1 MLEEMTI
8 SYQSTAITNTKSDPP
23 AAPISLTE
31 KYFVDKEI
39 SWLYFNERVLQET
52 RDHSVPIIE
61 RIRLLGIVSNN
72 LDEFFRV
79 RVSDVRRRMLLE
91 DADNVKQSTAAK
103 LLRKLQRQ
111 IVKLQKD
118 YNQIYRDLFA
128 ELKKNH
134 IYFLVEE
141 DLSDA
146 QRRYLRSYFRESVLP
161 ILAPIMLDEDSQLP
175 TLSEQSIYLALKFDY
190 RNKDA
195 RNKPY
200 AVLEVPTDRL
210 SRFIQIP
217 SQRSKRIKRL
227 IMLDDV
233 LRIGI
238 DEIFTGLIDFQSI
251 SAYTVKL
258 TRDAELTIGDGITQ
272 SFLDKI
278 SFSLKG
284 RHAAQPTRL
293 MYERGM
299 PKSMVEFFVRQL
311 NLSEYDSV
319 IQGEKYHNF
328 KDFMGF
334 PNLGPAYLENK
345 PLATIP
351 CSAIDAETTTFD
363 AVKKAD
369 VFLHYPYQ
377 SFSYFTNFLREA
389 AIDSRVTEIRI
400 SIYRVASESRV
411 MNSLINAAQNG
422 KAVHVIVELQ
432 ARFDEKANI
441 QWAQRLTEAGVKV
454 SFGIQGLKF
463 HSKICLIKRIEDG
476 VEASYA
482 VIGTGNFHEKTAR
495 VYTDFAVFTAN
506 AEITSEVEKVFEFS
520 ENSYRRYD
528 FDHLLVSPINFREQ
542 LRSKIDRE
550 MNNARAGKQA
560 WIFIKVNNLS
570 DAELIEKLYEASRVG
585 VKVKII
591 ARSICSLVPQVT
603 GVSDNIQ
610 VTSIVGRFLE
620 HSRVYIFAN
629 DDEPSVYI
637 SSADMMSRNIDHR
650 VEVSLPVYDKTIKR
664 RIIDILR
671 LQSNDNCRARII
683 DQDHSNRYVARGNRR
698 KVDSQ
703 IAIHEYL
710 VAAESGR
717 SQQAIKALLG
727 QRQTSL
733 I

>member
-1 MLEEMTI
+1 MTQLI
-8 SYQSTAITNTKSDPP
+8 TSTPKAKSDVPSSAKSP
-23 AAPISLTE
+23 TA
-31 KYFVDKEI
+31 KYFVEKEV

-52 RDHSVPIIE
+52 RDRGTPIIE

-79 RVSDVRRRMLLE
+79 RVADVRRRILLE
-91 DADNVKQSTAAK
+91 KAEHVTESSAAK

-111 IVKLQKD
+111 IAKLQED

-134 IYFLVEE
+134 IYFLTEE
-141 DLSDA
+141 ELSDG
-146 QRRYLRSYFRESVLP
+146 QRRYLRRYFRESILP
-161 ILAPIMLDEDSQLP
+161 VLAPIMLGEGSVLP
-175 TLSEQSIYLALKFDY
+175 TLSEELIYIALKIDY
-190 RNKDA
+190 ADKDS

-200 AVLEVPTDRL
+200 AVLEVPTDKL
-210 SRFIQIP
+210 PRFIQIP
-217 SQRSKRIKRL
+217 SKRSTRIKRL

-233 LRIGI
+233 LRIGLE
-238 DEIFTGLIDFQSI
+238 EIFVGLINFQSI
-251 SAYTVKL
+251 HAYTIKL

-278 SFSLKG
+278 SLSLKG

-299 PKSMVEFFVRQL
+299 PKSMIEFFMKQL

-319 IQGEKYHNF
+319 TPGEKYHNF
-328 KDFMGF
+328 KDFMSF
-334 PNLGPAYLENK
+334 PNLGPAYLEHK
-345 PLATIP
+345 PLEPIA
-351 CSAIDAETTTFD
+351 CAAIDAETTTFD
-363 AVKKAD
+363 ALKKAD
-369 VFLHYPYQ
+369 VLLYYPYQ

-400 SIYRVASESRV
+400 SIYRVATESRV
-411 MNSLINAAQNG
+411 MTSLINAAQNG

-454 SFGIQGLKF
+454 SFGIHGLKF
-463 HSKICLIKRIEDG
+463 HSKICLIKRIEEG
-476 VEASYA
+476 VEINYA

-495 VYTDFAVFTAN
+495 VYTDFAVFTAKR
-506 AEITSEVEKVFEFS
+506 EITQEVAKVFKFAAH
-520 ENSYRRYD
+520 SYRRFD
-528 FDHLLVSPINFREQ
+528 FDHLLVSPINFRDQ
-542 LRSKIDRE
+542 LRRKIDIE
-550 MNNARAGKQA
+550 MANARSGKQA

-570 DAELIEKLYEASRVG
+570 DAELVDKLYEASCVG
-585 VKVKII
+585 VKIKII
-591 ARSICSLVPQVT
+591 ARSICSLVPKIS
-603 GVSDNIQ
+603 GVSDNIE
-610 VTSIVGRFLE
+610 VISIVGRLLE

-629 DDEPSVYI
+629 DDDPSVYI

-650 VEVSLPVYDKTIKR
+650 VEVSLPIYDKKIKR

-671 LQSNDNCRARII
+671 LQSNDNCRARIL
-683 DQDHSNRYVARGNRR
+683 DEANSNTYVPRGNRR

-703 IAIHEYL
+703 IAIHEY
-710 VAAESGR
+710 VAAAEAGR
-717 SQQAIKALLG
+717 GQQIIKTLLD
-727 QRQTSL
+727 RRRTSL

>member
-1 MLEEMTI
+1 MKGDT
-8 SYQSTAITNTKSDPP
+8 QSGVKNPTA
-23 AAPISLTE
+23 
-31 KYFVDKEI
+31 KYFVEKEV

-52 RDHSVPIIE
+52 RDRSVPIIE

-79 RVSDVRRRMLLE
+79 RVADVRRRILLE
-91 DADNVKQSTAAK
+91 DAQHMTQSIAAK

-111 IVKLQKD
+111 IVKLQED

-128 ELKKNH
+128 ELKKQH
-134 IYFLVEE
+134 IYFLTEQ
-141 DLSDA
+141 DLSDG
-146 QRRYLRSYFRESVLP
+146 QRRYLRTYFRESILP
-161 ILAPIMLDEDSQLP
+161 VLAPVMLGEGSQLP
-175 TLSEQSIYLALKFDY
+175 TLSEQLMYLALKIDY
-190 RNKDA
+190 LHKDPH
-195 RNKPY
+195 NKPY
-200 AVLEVPTDRL
+200 AVLEVPTDKL
-210 SRFIQIP
+210 PRFIQIP
-217 SQRSKRIKRL
+217 SKRSKRIKRL

-238 DEIFTGLIDFQSI
+238 EEIFTGLIDFQSI
-251 SAYTVKL
+251 SAYTIKL

-272 SFLDKI
+272 SFLDKM
-278 SFSLKG
+278 SYSLKG

-299 PKSMVEFFVRQL
+299 PKSMVEFFVKQL

-319 IQGEKYHNF
+319 TPGEKYHNF

-334 PNLGPAYLENK
+334 PNLGPRYLEHK
-345 PLATIP
+345 PLSSIA
-351 CSAIDAETTTFD
+351 CSAIDTEITTFD

-400 SIYRVASESRV
+400 CIYRVATESRV
-411 MNSLINAAQNG
+411 MTSLINAAQNG
-422 KAVHVIVELQ
+422 KVVRVIVELQ

-441 QWAQRLTEAGVKV
+441 QWAQQLTESGVKV

-482 VIGTGNFHEKTAR
+482 VVGTGNFHEKTAR
-495 VYTDFAVFTAN
+495 VYTDFAIFTAKP
-506 AEITSEVEKVFEFS
+506 EITGEVAKVFEFAA
-520 ENSYRRYD
+520 NSYRRFD
-528 FDHLLVSPINFREQ
+528 FKHLLVSPINFRQQ
-542 LRSKIDRE
+542 LRSKIEFE
-550 MNNARAGKQA
+550 MANARAGKQA

-570 DAELIEKLYEASRVG
+570 DPELIDKLYEASRVG
-585 VKVKII
+585 VKIKII
-591 ARSICSLVPQVT
+591 ARSICSLVPKVK
-603 GVSDNIQ
+603 GISDNIEAI
-610 VTSIVGRFLE
+610 SIVGRFLE

-629 DDEPSVYI
+629 DDDPSVYI
-637 SSADMMSRNIDHR
+637 SSGDMMSRNIDHR
-650 VEVSLPVYDKTIKR
+650 VEVSLPVYDKEIKR

-671 LQSNDNCRARII
+671 LQSNDNCRARIL
-683 DQDHSNRYVARGNRR
+683 DEAHSNAYVARGNRR

-703 IAIHEYL
+703 MAIHEYL
-710 VAAESGR
+710 LAAESGR
-717 SQQAIKALLG
+717 AQQAIKSLLDK
-727 QRQTSL
+727 RRTSL

>member
-1 MLEEMTI
+1 MTV
-8 SYQSTAITNTKSDPP
+8 SSQSSSKGKNKELGTNKSM
-23 AAPISLTE
+23 TE
-31 KYFVDKEI
+31 KYFVEKEV

-52 RDHSVPIIE
+52 QDRSVPIIE

-79 RVSDVRRRMLLE
+79 RVADVRRRMLLE
-91 DADNVKQSTAAK
+91 DAQNVKESTAAK
-103 LLRKLQRQ
+103 LSRKLQRQ
-111 IVKLQKD
+111 IVRLQEN
-118 YNQIYRDLFA
+118 YNRIYRELFD

-141 DLSDA
+141 DLNDG
-146 QRRYLRSYFRESVLP
+146 QRRYLRRYFRESVLP
-161 ILAPIMLDEDSQLP
+161 ILAPVLLDEDSRLP
-175 TLSEQSIYLALKFDY
+175 TLSEQSIYLALKIDY
-190 RNKDA
+190 VSVDP

-200 AVLEVPTDRL
+200 AVIEVPTDRL
-210 SRFIQIP
+210 PRFIQIP
-217 SQRSKRIKRL
+217 SKRSKRIKRL
-227 IMLDDV
+227 IMLDDI
-233 LRIGI
+233 LRIGVE
-238 DEIFTGLIDFQSI
+238 EIFTGLIDFQSI
-251 SAYTVKL
+251 SVYTIKL

-272 SFLDKI
+272 SFLDKM
-278 SFSLKG
+278 SYSLKG

-299 PKSMVEFFVRQL
+299 PKAMVDFFVRQL

-319 IQGEKYHNF
+319 TPGEKYHNF

-345 PLATIP
+345 PLSPVP

-369 VFLHYPYQ
+369 VLLHYPYQ

-389 AIDSRVTEIRI
+389 AIDFRVTEIRM
-400 SIYRVASESRV
+400 SIYRVATESRV

-441 QWAQRLTEAGVKV
+441 QWAQKLTEAGVKV

-463 HSKICLIKRIEDG
+463 HSKICLIKRVEDG
-476 VEASYA
+476 AVVNYA

-495 VYTDFAVFTAN
+495 VYTDFAVFTTRP
-506 AEITSEVEKVFEFS
+506 EITSEVEKVFVFAG
-520 ENSYRRYD
+520 NSYRR
-528 FDHLLVSPINFREQ
+528 FEFKHLLVSPINFREQ
-542 LRSKIDRE
+542 LRSKIDIE
-550 MNNARAGKQA
+550 MSNARAGKPA

-570 DAELIEKLYEASRVG
+570 DAELVEKLYEASRAG
-585 VKVKII
+585 VKIKII
-591 ARSICSLVPQVT
+591 ARSICSLVPKVA
-603 GVSDNIQ
+603 GVSDNIEAI
-610 VTSIVGRFLE
+610 SIVGRFLE

-629 DDEPSVYI
+629 DDDPGVYI

-650 VEVSLPVYDKTIKR
+650 VEVSLPIYDAEIKR

-683 DQDHSNRYVARGNRR
+683 DEAHSNKYVARGNRR

-703 IAIHEYL
+703 IAIHEY
-710 VAAESGR
+710 VAAVESGR
-717 SQQAIKALLG
+717 GQQAIKALLD
-727 QRQTSL
+727 RRRTSL